1 MKKTFKVTMKN
12 EIEPAK
18 PVKGTV
24 GKGGKQENSQ
34 IPESIFTREYA
45 EYNASKEKENA

>member
-1 MKKTFKVTMKN
+1 MKKAFKVTMKS

-24 GKGGKQENSQ
+24 GKGGKQGNYQ
-34 IPESIFTREYA
+34 IPESIFDREYA
-45 EYNASKEKENA
+45 EYKTSKEKEN